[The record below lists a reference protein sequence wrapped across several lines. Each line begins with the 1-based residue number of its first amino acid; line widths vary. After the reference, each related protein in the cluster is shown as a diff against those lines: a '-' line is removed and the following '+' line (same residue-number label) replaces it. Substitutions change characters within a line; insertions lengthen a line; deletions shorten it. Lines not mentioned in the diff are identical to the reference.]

1 MTTNIHKLEIFTD
14 DDAESG
20 PDSVLILKGFRGYQD
35 TQAFLAKILEPEQP
49 ENDVIWPSDIVLRYA
64 GLSDTTVRKK
74 VHKGEFPAPIEL
86 GSRRKGWIASEVIA
100 WRKARPRR
108 WLGEIRKPVALR
120 KNRPSPST
128 LTEADTSTAQGL
140 TAGSTRASAPATA

>member
-1 MTTNIHKLEIFTD
+1 MTTIHNLEIFTVD
-14 DDAESG
+14 DVELGA
-20 PDSVLILKGFRGYQD
+20 DSTLILKGFQGYKDAQ
-35 TQAFLAKILEPEQP
+35 TFLAKLFEPEQP
-49 ENDVIWPSDIVLRYA
+49 EDDVIWPADVVLRYA

-108 WLGEIRKPVALR
+108 WIGEIRPPVAAR
-120 KNRPSPST
+120 KNKHTPSNRRSDAT
-128 LTEADTSTAQGL
+128 IQTKGNAETG
-140 TAGSTRASAPATA
+140 ATAAA